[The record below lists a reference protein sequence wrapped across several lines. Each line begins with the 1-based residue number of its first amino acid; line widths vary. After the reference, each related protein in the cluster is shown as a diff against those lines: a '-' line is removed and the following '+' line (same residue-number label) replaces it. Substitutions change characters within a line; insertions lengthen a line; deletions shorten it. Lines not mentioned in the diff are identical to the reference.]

1 MIISLKSSSP
11 FYAQN
16 RKTDFKK
23 GKTGISGKQMD
34 KYGCWRKVDKSGKSA
49 TKPSKKW

>member
-1 MIISLKSSSP
+1 MKLTLINDHILKSSSP

-23 GKTGISGKQMD
+23 GKNGHFGQTNGQNREFELFRS
-34 KYGCWRKVDKSGKSA
+34 
-49 TKPSKKW
+49 